1 MSTNVG
7 AVYTFENGVMFKM
20 DVGADGQIVKKQVT
34 GEELQKLL
42 NGMNQGQ
49 KPQGDM
55 NVPGLSVERQS
66 AQLPET
72 GTRLTGLDYASND
85 DGVMK
90 TKKEYKEMRKERQAE
105 LYLDLHKVDD
115 NYSNKMA
122 KKQAK
127 QSVEVT
133 KAADRVLSSVYYTD
147 KAAYDK
153 AKKADKEAGKRP
165 VLLTESDME
174 MLKDQNWDKAFV
186 GRERDAKGNITKEG
200 KLDSDMLKQ
209 LAAER
214 IGMDNEVEMEERVSE
229 TAAMADE
236 VGLKNGKVTHNKA
249 RKTKNLYKHLGFD
262 YQKDQTE
269 LKRAA
274 YVVGTTLT
282 GGLAGKGLQHALGK
296 EKGVGMSP
304 GGTVETENVSK
315 VFHNG
320 VLTSEMHIPKVIPY
334 AGQAIEVSTLLGGL
348 KATGLG
354 ALVGAGI
361 GLATMGNIN
370 DLKNKKNDILQ
381 GQIGSLEDAVK
392 FVQKG
397 DVMGIKKER
406 NQIMMKGIIQE
417 AKAKGISDEQ
427 LGLAILGARGD
438 NGCLTEK
445 ELNTLYKSVK
455 EYEPQPVPE
464 PTPEPTPTP
473 TVEPGPSPV
482 PTPTPAPSVEPEPTP
497 APEECWN
504 EQEKDVYKKIPV
516 PKFRTGNWYIS
527 HAYVNDDGSK
537 LSEADRRAVQR
548 ALASAENRIGEVRE
562 HNRRTGIQLAD
573 TITLPSGKV
582 VKVADDA
589 YARIMRLPA
598 RGGGRDAKYNTQKH
612 GTMYRAVD
620 CTTGQAKTPWMNKSD
635 FDKWTAEHGHKS

>member
-7 AVYTFENGVMFKM
+7 AVYIVENGVMFRVNT
-20 DVGADGQIVKKQVT
+20 DENGQPVKKQVT
-34 GEELQKLL
+34 GEEIQKLL
-42 NGMNQGQ
+42 SGLNQGQ

-66 AQLPET
+66 AQENQVI
-72 GTRLTGLDYASND
+72 TRTGLDYASNT

-90 TKKEYKEMRKERQAE
+90 TKKQYKEMRKERQAE
-105 LYLDLHKVDD
+105 LYQDLHYNVSSD
-115 NYSNKMA
+115 YSNRMA

-147 KAAYDK
+147 KAAFDAAKEKDK
-153 AKKADKEAGKRP
+153 ANGKRP

-174 MLKDQNWDKAFV
+174 MLKDQNWDGAFE
-186 GRERDAKGNITKEG
+186 GRKRNEKHEIIEYG
-200 KLDSDMLKQ
+200 KLNNEKLKQ
-209 LAAER
+209 IAAER

-236 VGLKNGKVTHNKA
+236 VGLKNGKVTHKKA

-320 VLTSEMHIPKVIPY
+320 VLTSEMHLPKVIPY
-334 AGQAIEVSTLLGGL
+334 AGQAVEVSTLLGGL

-381 GQIGSLEDAVK
+381 GQIGSLENAVK

-445 ELNTLYKSVK
+445 ELNTLYKSIK

-482 PTPTPAPSVEPEPTP
+482 PTPQPTP
-497 APEECWN
+497 EPEECWDQ
-504 EQEKDVYKKIPV
+504 QEKDVYKKIPV

-527 HAYVNDDGSK
+527 HAYINDDGSK

-620 CTTGQAKTPWMNKSD
+620 CTTGKAKTPWMNKSD
-635 FDKWTAEHGHKS
+635 FDKWTDAHSH

>member
-66 AQLPET
+66 AQLPES

-105 LYLDLHKVDD
+105 LYLDLHKVDSD
-115 NYSNKMA
+115 YSNRMA

-200 KLDSDMLKQ
+200 NLDSDMLKQ

-334 AGQAIEVSTLLGGL
+334 AGQAVEVSTLLGGL

-482 PTPTPAPSVEPEPTP
+482 PTPAPSVEPEPTP

-589 YARIMRLPA
+589 YARIMKLPA

-620 CTTGQAKTPWMNKSD
+620 CTTSEAKTPWMNKSD
-635 FDKWTAEHGHKS
+635 FDKWAAEHGHKS

>member
-7 AVYTFENGVMFKM
+7 ATGYIIENGVMFRV
-20 DVGADGQIVKKQVT
+20 DVGADEQIVKKQVT
-34 GEELQKLL
+34 REELQKLL
-42 NGMNQGQ
+42 NGLNQGQ

-115 NYSNKMA
+115 DYSNRMA

-214 IGMDNEVEMEERVSE
+214 IGMDNELEMEERVSE
-229 TAAMADE
+229 TSAMGDE
-236 VGLKNGKVTHNKA
+236 AGLKNGKVTHKKA

-262 YQKDQTE
+262 YQKDLTE
-269 LKRAA
+269 TKRAA
-274 YVVGTTLT
+274 YVVGTTLA
-282 GGLAGKGLQHALGK
+282 GALIGKGLQHALGK
-296 EKGVGMSP
+296 ASGTGMP
-304 GGTVETENVSK
+304 EDPATGTVYSK
-315 VFHNG
+315 VFHNN
-320 VLTSEMHIPKVIPY
+320 VLTSQIP
-334 AGQAIEVSTLLGGL
+334 QEVSLPYNGRPVLVKTLLSG
-348 KATGLG
+348 ANCAGLG
-354 ALVGAGI
+354 ALIGAGV
-361 GLATMGNIN
+361 GLATMNKIN
-370 DLKNKKNDILQ
+370 DLTNKKNDILQ
-381 GQIGSLEDAVK
+381 GHVGSFEDAVK

-482 PTPTPAPSVEPEPTP
+482 PTPAPSVEPEPTP
-497 APEECWN
+497 APEECWD

-527 HAYVNDDGSK
+527 HAYVNEDGSK
-537 LSEADRRAVQR
+537 LSDADRRAVQM
-548 ALASAENRIGEVRE
+548 ALKSAENRISEVRE
-562 HNRRTGIQLAD
+562 HNRRTGIQLVD

-589 YARIMRLPA
+589 YARIMNLRA
-598 RGGGRDAKYNTQKH
+598 YGGGRDAKYNTQRH
-612 GTMYRAVD
+612 GTLYRAVD
-620 CTTGQAKTPWMNKSD
+620 CTTSQAKTPWMNKSD
-635 FDKWTAEHGHKS
+635 FDKWAAEHGHKS

>member
-7 AVYTFENGVMFKM
+7 AVYTFENGVMFRV
-20 DVGADGQIVKKQVT
+20 DVDANGQPVKKQVT

-42 NGMNQGQ
+42 SGMNQGQ

-90 TKKEYKEMRKERQAE
+90 TKKEYKAMRKERQAE
-105 LYLDLHKVDD
+105 LYKDLHNVDSD
-115 NYSNKMA
+115 YSNRMA

-236 VGLKNGKVTHNKA
+236 VGLKNGKVTHKKA

-262 YQKDQTE
+262 YQKDLTE
-269 LKRAA
+269 TKRAA

-282 GGLAGKGLQHALGK
+282 GGLIGKSLQHALGK

-320 VLTSEMHIPKVIPY
+320 VLTSEMHLPKVIPY
-334 AGQAIEVSTLLGGL
+334 AGQAVEVATLLGGL

-445 ELNTLYKSVK
+445 ELNTLYKSIK

-482 PTPTPAPSVEPEPTP
+482 PTPQPTP
-497 APEECWN
+497 EPEECWN

-589 YARIMRLPA
+589 YARIMKLPA
-598 RGGGRDAKYNTQKH
+598 HGGGRDAKYNTQKH

-620 CTTGQAKTPWMNKSD
+620 CTTGKAKTPWMNKSD

>member
-7 AVYTFENGVMFKM
+7 AVYIVENGVMFRVNT
-20 DVGADGQIVKKQVT
+20 DENGQPVKKQVT

-72 GTRLTGLDYASND
+72 GTRLTGLDYASNK

-304 GGTVETENVSK
+304 GGTVKTENVSK

-320 VLTSEMHIPKVIPY
+320 VLTSEMHLPKVIPY
-334 AGQAIEVSTLLGGL
+334 AGQAVEVSTLLSGL

-392 FVQKG
+392 FVKKG
-397 DVMGIKKER
+397 DVTGIKKER
-406 NQIMMKGIIQE
+406 NQIMMRGIIQV
-417 AKAKGISDEQ
+417 ANAKGISDEQ

-455 EYEPQPVPE
+455 EYKPQPVPE

-482 PTPTPAPSVEPEPTP
+482 PTPAPSVEPEPTP
-497 APEECWN
+497 APEECWDQ
-504 EQEKDVYKKIPV
+504 QEKDIYKKIPV
-516 PKFRTGNWYIS
+516 PKFRTGTWYIS
-527 HAYVNDDGSK
+527 HAYVNEDGSK
-537 LSEADRRAVQR
+537 LSDPDRRAVQR
-548 ALASAENRIGEVRE
+548 ALKSAENRISEVRE
-562 HNRRTGIQLAD
+562 HNRRTGIQLVD

-589 YARIMRLPA
+589 YARIMDLRA
-598 RGGGRDAKYNTQKH
+598 YGGGRDAKYNTQKH

-620 CTTGQAKTPWMNKSD
+620 CKTSEAKTPWMNKSD
-635 FDKWTAEHGHKS
+635 FDKWAAEHGHKS

>member
-7 AVYTFENGVMFKM
+7 AVYIVENGVMFRVNK
-20 DVGADGQIVKKQVT
+20 DENGQPVKKQVT
-34 GEELQKLL
+34 GEEIQKLL
-42 NGMNQGQ
+42 SGLNQGQ

-55 NVPGLSVERQS
+55 NVMGLSVERQS

-105 LYLDLHKVDD
+105 LYLDLHELDG
-115 NYSNKMA
+115 NYSNRMA

-147 KAAYDK
+147 KAAFEAAKEKDK
-153 AKKADKEAGKRP
+153 ANGKRP

-186 GRERDAKGNITKEG
+186 GRERNAEGNITKEG

-236 VGLKNGKVTHNKA
+236 VGLKNGKVTHKKA

-262 YQKDQTE
+262 YQKDLTE
-269 LKRAA
+269 TKRAA

-282 GGLAGKGLQHALGK
+282 GGLAGNSLRHALGNATG
-296 EKGVGMSP
+296 KGATP
-304 GGTVETENVSK
+304 GGTIKYNGTVTDVVRE
-315 VFHNG
+315 NG
-320 VLTSEMHIPKVIPY
+320 VITSIKDIPYEGVVNY
-334 AGQAIEVSTLLGGL
+334 AGQAFTVKTLLSGL

-406 NQIMMKGIIQE
+406 NQIMMKGIIKE

-445 ELNTLYKSVK
+445 ELNTLYKSIK

-464 PTPEPTPTP
+464 PTPEPTPNP

-482 PTPTPAPSVEPEPTP
+482 PTPQPTP
-497 APEECWN
+497 EPEECWDQ
-504 EQEKDVYKKIPV
+504 QEKDIYKKIPV

-562 HNRRTGIQLAD
+562 NNRRTGIQLAD

-589 YARIMRLPA
+589 YARIMKLPA
-598 RGGGRDAKYNTQKH
+598 HGGGRDAKYNTQKH

-620 CTTGQAKTPWMNKSD
+620 CTTGKAKTPWMNKSD

>member
-72 GTRLTGLDYASND
+72 GTRSTGLNYASNK

-186 GRERDAKGNITKEG
+186 GRERDAKGNIAKEG

-334 AGQAIEVSTLLGGL
+334 AGQAVEVSTLLGGL

-455 EYEPQPVPE
+455 EYQPQPVPE

-482 PTPTPAPSVEPEPTP
+482 PTPAPSVEPEPTP
-497 APEECWN
+497 APEECWD

-516 PKFRTGNWYIS
+516 PKLRTGNWYIS

-573 TITLPSGKV
+573 TITLPGGKV

-589 YARIMRLPA
+589 YARIMKLPA

-620 CTTGQAKTPWMNKSD
+620 CTTSQAKTPWMNKSD
-635 FDKWTAEHGHKS
+635 FDKWAAEHGHKS

>member
-7 AVYTFENGVMFKM
+7 ALYTFENGVMFKM

-42 NGMNQGQ
+42 NGMNQCQ

-105 LYLDLHKVDD
+105 LYLDLHKVDSD
-115 NYSNKMA
+115 YSNKMA

-334 AGQAIEVSTLLGGL
+334 AGQAVEVSTLLGGL

-482 PTPTPAPSVEPEPTP
+482 PTPAPSVEPEPTP

-589 YARIMRLPA
+589 YARIMKLPA

-620 CTTGQAKTPWMNKSD
+620 CTTSEAKTPWMNKSD
-635 FDKWTAEHGHKS
+635 FDKWAAEHGHKS

>member
-7 AVYTFENGVMFKM
+7 AVYTFENGVMFRV
-20 DVGADGQIVKKQVT
+20 DVDANGQPVKKQVT

-105 LYLDLHKVDD
+105 LYLDLHKVDG

-147 KAAYDK
+147 KAAFDK
-153 AKKADKEAGKRP
+153 AKENDKAAGKRP

-236 VGLKNGKVTHNKA
+236 VGLKNGKVTHKKA

-315 VFHNG
+315 VFNNG
-320 VLTSEMHIPKVIPY
+320 VLTSEMHIPKLIPY

-455 EYEPQPVPE
+455 EYEPQPTPTE
-464 PTPEPTPTP
+464 PTGPTGPTGP
-473 TVEPGPSPV
+473 TC
-482 PTPTPAPSVEPEPTP
+482 PTE
-497 APEECWN
+497 PEECWN

-516 PKFRTGNWYIS
+516 PKFRTGSWYIA
-527 HAYVNDDGSK
+527 HAYVNEDGSK
-537 LSEADRRAVQR
+537 LSEADRRAVKR
-548 ALASAENRIGEVRE
+548 ALDSAENRISEVRE
-562 HNRRTGIQLAD
+562 HNRRTGIQLVD

-589 YARIMRLPA
+589 YARIMKLPA
-598 RGGGRDAKYNTQKH
+598 HGGGRDAKYNTQKH

-620 CTTGQAKTPWMNKSD
+620 CTTGKAKTPWMNKSD

>member
-66 AQLPET
+66 AQLPES

-105 LYLDLHKVDD
+105 LYLDLHKVDSD
-115 NYSNKMA
+115 YSNRMA

-200 KLDSDMLKQ
+200 NLDSDMLKQ

-236 VGLKNGKVTHNKA
+236 VGLKNGKVTHKKA
-249 RKTKNLYKHLGFD
+249 RKTKNLYKHIGFD

-320 VLTSEMHIPKVIPY
+320 VLTSEMHLPKVIPY
-334 AGQAIEVSTLLGGL
+334 AGQAVEVSTLLGGL

-445 ELNTLYKSVK
+445 ELNTLYKSIK

-482 PTPTPAPSVEPEPTP
+482 PTPQPTP
-497 APEECWN
+497 EPEECWN
-504 EQEKDVYKKIPV
+504 QQEKDIYKKIPV

-527 HAYVNDDGSK
+527 HAYVNDNGSN
-537 LSEADRRAVQR
+537 LSEADRVAVQR
-548 ALASAENRIGEVRE
+548 ALSSAENRIGEVRE

-620 CTTGQAKTPWMNKSD
+620 CTTGKAKTPWMNKSD
-635 FDKWTAEHGHKS
+635 FDKWTDAHSH

>member
-7 AVYTFENGVMFKM
+7 AVYIVENGVMFRV
-20 DVGADGQIVKKQVT
+20 DSDANGRPVKKQVT

-72 GTRLTGLDYASND
+72 GTRSTGLNYASNK

-147 KAAYDK
+147 KAAFDAAKEKDK
-153 AKKADKEAGKRP
+153 AAGKRP

-334 AGQAIEVSTLLGGL
+334 AGQAVEVSTLLGGL

-482 PTPTPAPSVEPEPTP
+482 PTPAPSVEPEPTP

-589 YARIMRLPA
+589 YARIMKLPA

-620 CTTGQAKTPWMNKSD
+620 CTTSQAKTPWMNKSD
-635 FDKWTAEHGHKS
+635 FDKWAAEHGHKS

>member
-66 AQLPET
+66 AQLPES

-105 LYLDLHKVDD
+105 LYLDLHKVDSD
-115 NYSNKMA
+115 YSNRMA

-200 KLDSDMLKQ
+200 NLDSDMLKQ

-236 VGLKNGKVTHNKA
+236 VGLKNGKVTHKKA

-320 VLTSEMHIPKVIPY
+320 VLTSEMHLPKVIPY
-334 AGQAIEVSTLLGGL
+334 AGQAVEVSTLLGGL

-445 ELNTLYKSVK
+445 ELNTLYKSIK

-482 PTPTPAPSVEPEPTP
+482 PTPQPTP
-497 APEECWN
+497 EPEECWDQ
-504 EQEKDVYKKIPV
+504 QEKDVYKKIPV

-527 HAYVNDDGSK
+527 HAYINDDGSK

-620 CTTGQAKTPWMNKSD
+620 CTTGKAKTPWMNKSD
-635 FDKWTAEHGHKS
+635 FDKWTDAHSH

>member
-7 AVYTFENGVMFKM
+7 AVYIVEKGVMFRVNT
-20 DVGADGQIVKKQVT
+20 DENGQPVKKQVT

-42 NGMNQGQ
+42 SGLNQGQ

-72 GTRLTGLDYASND
+72 GTRSTGLNYASNK

-200 KLDSDMLKQ
+200 NLDSDMLKQ

-229 TAAMADE
+229 TAAMGDE
-236 VGLKNGKVTHNKA
+236 AGLKNGKVTHKKA

-262 YQKDQTE
+262 YQKDLTE
-269 LKRAA
+269 TKRAA
-274 YVVGTTLT
+274 YVVGTTLA
-282 GGLAGKGLQHALGK
+282 GALIGKGLQHALGK
-296 EKGVGMSP
+296 ASGTGMP
-304 GGTVETENVSK
+304 EDPATGTVYSK
-315 VFHNG
+315 VFHNN
-320 VLTSEMHIPKVIPY
+320 VLTSQIP
-334 AGQAIEVSTLLGGL
+334 QEVSLPYNGRPVLVKTLLSG
-348 KATGLG
+348 ANCAGLG
-354 ALVGAGI
+354 ALIGAGV
-361 GLATMGNIN
+361 GLATMNKIN
-370 DLKNKKNDILQ
+370 DLTNKKNDILQ
-381 GQIGSLEDAVK
+381 GHVGSFEDAVK
-392 FVQKG
+392 FVKKG

-482 PTPTPAPSVEPEPTP
+482 PTPAPSVEPEPTP

-504 EQEKDVYKKIPV
+504 QQEKDIYKKIPV

-527 HAYVNDDGSK
+527 HAYVNDDDSK

-582 VKVADDA
+582 VKVANDA

-620 CTTGQAKTPWMNKSD
+620 CHTRQPKTPWMNKSD
-635 FDKWTAEHGHKS
+635 FDKWTDAHSH

>member
-42 NGMNQGQ
+42 SGMNQGQ

-55 NVPGLSVERQS
+55 NVMGLSVERQS
-66 AQLPET
+66 AQLPEA

-105 LYLDLHKVDD
+105 LYQDLHYNVSSD
-115 NYSNKMA
+115 YSNRMA

-147 KAAYDK
+147 KAAFEAAKEKDK
-153 AKKADKEAGKRP
+153 ANGKRP

-236 VGLKNGKVTHNKA
+236 VGLKNGKVTHKKA

-262 YQKDQTE
+262 YQKDLTE
-269 LKRAA
+269 TKRAA

-282 GGLAGKGLQHALGK
+282 GGLIGKGLQHALGK
-296 EKGVGMSP
+296 EKGVGMSS

-334 AGQAIEVSTLLGGL
+334 AGQAVEVSTLLGGL
-348 KATGLG
+348 KATGMG
-354 ALVGAGI
+354 ALIGAGI

-370 DLKNKKNDILQ
+370 DMKNKKNDILQ
-381 GQIGSLEDAVK
+381 GQVK
-392 FVQKG
+392 DLDSAAEFVKNN
-397 DVMGIKKER
+397 DVRGIKGER
-406 NQIMMKGIIQE
+406 NQIMMKGILQE
-417 AKAKGISDEQ
+417 AKAKGLSEVQ
-427 LGLAILGARGD
+427 VGAAILGAMGKRA
-438 NGCLTEK
+438 CLSEK
-445 ELNTLYKSVK
+445 ELNTLYRAVK
-455 EYEPQPVPE
+455 ELPKPE
-464 PTPEPTPTP
+464 PTPEPTVEPGPSPEPTPAP

-482 PTPTPAPSVEPEPTP
+482 PTPQPTP
-497 APEECWN
+497 EPEECWN

-562 HNRRTGIQLAD
+562 NNRRTGIQLAD

-589 YARIMRLPA
+589 YARIMKLPA
-598 RGGGRDAKYNTQKH
+598 HGGGRDAKYNTQKH

-620 CTTGQAKTPWMNKSD
+620 CTTGKAKTPWMNKSD

>member
-66 AQLPET
+66 AQLPES
-72 GTRLTGLDYASND
+72 GTRLTGLDYASNT

-105 LYLDLHKVDD
+105 LYLDLHKVDSD
-115 NYSNKMA
+115 YSNRMA

-200 KLDSDMLKQ
+200 NLDSDMLKQ

-236 VGLKNGKVTHNKA
+236 VGLKNGKVTHKKA

-320 VLTSEMHIPKVIPY
+320 VLTSEMHLPKVIPY
-334 AGQAIEVSTLLGGL
+334 AGQAVEVSTLLGGL

-445 ELNTLYKSVK
+445 ELNTLYKSIK

-482 PTPTPAPSVEPEPTP
+482 PTPQPTP
-497 APEECWN
+497 EPEECWDQ
-504 EQEKDVYKKIPV
+504 QEKDIYKKIPV

-620 CTTGQAKTPWMNKSD
+620 CTTGKAKTPWMNKSD
-635 FDKWTAEHGHKS
+635 FDKWTDAHSH

>member
-7 AVYTFENGVMFKM
+7 ANYINGYYFENGTVYKVVSGN
-20 DVGADGQIVKKQVT
+20 DGKVGMRQVT
-34 GEELQKLL
+34 AEELQELQKLL
-42 NGMNQGQ
+42 SGLNQGQ

-55 NVPGLSVERQS
+55 NVMGLSVERQS
-66 AQLPET
+66 AQLPES

-105 LYLDLHKVDD
+105 LYLDLHELDG
-115 NYSNKMA
+115 NYSNRMA

-147 KAAYDK
+147 KAAFEAAKEKDK
-153 AKKADKEAGKRP
+153 ANGKRP

-174 MLKDQNWDKAFV
+174 MLKDQNWDGAFE
-186 GRERDAKGNITKEG
+186 GRKRNEKHEIIEYG
-200 KLDSDMLKQ
+200 KLNNEKLKQ

-236 VGLKNGKVTHNKA
+236 VGLKKGNVTHKKA

-282 GGLAGKGLQHALGK
+282 GGLIGKGLQHALGK
-296 EKGVGMSP
+296 ASGTGMP
-304 GGTVETENVSK
+304 EDPATGTVYSK
-315 VFHNG
+315 VFHNN
-320 VLTSEMHIPKVIPY
+320 VLTSQIP
-334 AGQAIEVSTLLGGL
+334 QEVSLPYNGRPVLVKTLLSG
-348 KATGLG
+348 ANCAGLG
-354 ALVGAGI
+354 ALIGAGV

-370 DLKNKKNDILQ
+370 DLTNKKNDILQ
-381 GQIGSLEDAVK
+381 GHVGSFEDAVA
-392 FVQKG
+392 FVEKG

-427 LGLAILGARGD
+427 LGLAILGARGKAP
-438 NGCLTEK
+438 CLTEK

-482 PTPTPAPSVEPEPTP
+482 PTPQPTP
-497 APEECWN
+497 EPEECWN

-527 HAYVNDDGSK
+527 HAYVNDDDSK
-537 LSEADRRAVQR
+537 LSEADRRAVER
-548 ALASAENRIGEVRE
+548 ALKSAENRIGEVRE
-562 HNRRTGIQLAD
+562 NNRRTGIQLVD
-573 TITLPSGKV
+573 TIKLPSGKV

-589 YARIMRLPA
+589 YARIMKLPA
-598 RGGGRDAKYNTQKH
+598 HGGGRDAKYNTQKH

-620 CTTGQAKTPWMNKSD
+620 CTTGKAKTPWMNKSD

>member
-7 AVYTFENGVMFKM
+7 AVYIVENGVMFRVNT
-20 DVGADGQIVKKQVT
+20 DENGQPVKKQVT
-34 GEELQKLL
+34 GEEIQKLL
-42 NGMNQGQ
+42 SGLNQGQ

-66 AQLPET
+66 AQENQVI
-72 GTRLTGLDYASND
+72 TRTGLDYASNT

-90 TKKEYKEMRKERQAE
+90 TKKQYKEMRKERQAE
-105 LYLDLHKVDD
+105 LYQDLHYNVDSD
-115 NYSNKMA
+115 YSNRMA

-147 KAAYDK
+147 KAAFDAAKEKDK
-153 AKKADKEAGKRP
+153 ANGKRP

-174 MLKDQNWDKAFV
+174 MLKDQNWDGAFE
-186 GRERDAKGNITKEG
+186 GRKRNEKHEIIEYG
-200 KLDSDMLKQ
+200 KLNNEKLKQ
-209 LAAER
+209 IAAER

-236 VGLKNGKVTHNKA
+236 VGLKNGKVTHKKA

-262 YQKDQTE
+262 YQKDLTE
-269 LKRAA
+269 TKRAA
-274 YVVGTTLT
+274 YVIGTTLT

-320 VLTSEMHIPKVIPY
+320 VLTSEMHLPKVIPY
-334 AGQAIEVSTLLGGL
+334 AGQAVEVSTLLGGL

-482 PTPTPAPSVEPEPTP
+482 PTPAPSVEPEPTP

-504 EQEKDVYKKIPV
+504 QQEKDIYKKIPV

-620 CTTGQAKTPWMNKSD
+620 CTTGKAKTPWMNKSD
-635 FDKWTAEHGHKS
+635 FDKWTDAHSH

>member
-7 AVYTFENGVMFKM
+7 AVYIVENGVMFRVNT
-20 DVGADGQIVKKQVT
+20 DENGQPVKKQVT
-34 GEELQKLL
+34 GEEIQKLL
-42 NGMNQGQ
+42 SGLNQGQ

-105 LYLDLHKVDD
+105 LYLDLHKVDSD
-115 NYSNKMA
+115 YSNRMA

-200 KLDSDMLKQ
+200 NLDSDMLKQ

-229 TAAMADE
+229 TAAMGDE
-236 VGLKNGKVTHNKA
+236 AGLKNGKVTHKKA

-262 YQKDQTE
+262 YQKDLTE
-269 LKRAA
+269 TKRAA
-274 YVVGTTLT
+274 YVIGTTLT

-320 VLTSEMHIPKVIPY
+320 VLTSEMHLPKVIPY
-334 AGQAIEVSTLLGGL
+334 AGQAVEVSTLLGGL

-482 PTPTPAPSVEPEPTP
+482 PTPAPSVEPEPTP

-504 EQEKDVYKKIPV
+504 QQEKDIYKKIPV

-620 CTTGQAKTPWMNKSD
+620 CTTGKAKTPWMNKSD
-635 FDKWTAEHGHKS
+635 FDKWTDAHSH

>member
-7 AVYTFENGVMFKM
+7 AVYIVEKGVMFRVNT
-20 DVGADGQIVKKQVT
+20 DENGQPVKKQVT

-42 NGMNQGQ
+42 SGLNQGQ

-72 GTRLTGLDYASND
+72 GTRSTGLNYASNK

-229 TAAMADE
+229 TAAMGDE
-236 VGLKNGKVTHNKA
+236 AGLKNGKVTHKKA

-262 YQKDQTE
+262 YQKDLTE
-269 LKRAA
+269 TKRAA
-274 YVVGTTLT
+274 YVVGTTLA
-282 GGLAGKGLQHALGK
+282 GALIGKGLQHALGK
-296 EKGVGMSP
+296 ASGTGMP
-304 GGTVETENVSK
+304 EDPATGTVYSK
-315 VFHNG
+315 VFHNN
-320 VLTSEMHIPKVIPY
+320 VLTSQIP
-334 AGQAIEVSTLLGGL
+334 QEVSLPYNGRPVLVKTLLSG
-348 KATGLG
+348 ANCAGLG
-354 ALVGAGI
+354 ALIGAGV
-361 GLATMGNIN
+361 GLATMNKIN
-370 DLKNKKNDILQ
+370 DLTNKKNDILQ
-381 GQIGSLEDAVK
+381 GHVGSFEDAVK

-482 PTPTPAPSVEPEPTP
+482 PTPAPSVEPEPTP

-504 EQEKDVYKKIPV
+504 QQEKDIYKKIPV

-562 HNRRTGIQLAD
+562 NNRRTGIQLAD

-582 VKVADDA
+582 VKVANDA

-620 CTTGQAKTPWMNKSD
+620 CHTRQPKTPWMNKSD
-635 FDKWTAEHGHKS
+635 FDKWTDAHSH

>member
-7 AVYTFENGVMFKM
+7 AVYIVENGVMFRVNK
-20 DVGADGQIVKKQVT
+20 DENGQPVKKQVT
-34 GEELQKLL
+34 GEEIQKLL
-42 NGMNQGQ
+42 SGLNQGQ

-55 NVPGLSVERQS
+55 NVMGLSVERQS

-105 LYLDLHKVDD
+105 LYLDLHELDG
-115 NYSNKMA
+115 NYSNRMA

-147 KAAYDK
+147 KAAFEAAKEKDK
-153 AKKADKEAGKRP
+153 ANGKRP

-186 GRERDAKGNITKEG
+186 GRERNAEGNITKEG

-236 VGLKNGKVTHNKA
+236 VGLKNGKVTHKKA

-262 YQKDQTE
+262 YQKDLTE
-269 LKRAA
+269 TKRAA

-282 GGLAGKGLQHALGK
+282 GGLAGNSLRHALGNATG
-296 EKGVGMSP
+296 KGATP
-304 GGTVETENVSK
+304 GGTIKYNGTVTDVVRE
-315 VFHNG
+315 NG
-320 VLTSEMHIPKVIPY
+320 VITSIKDIPYEGVVNY
-334 AGQAIEVSTLLGGL
+334 AGQALTVKTLLSGL

-406 NQIMMKGIIQE
+406 NQIMMKGIIKE

-445 ELNTLYKSVK
+445 ELNTLYKSIK

-464 PTPEPTPTP
+464 PTPEPTPNP

-482 PTPTPAPSVEPEPTP
+482 PTPQPTP
-497 APEECWN
+497 EPEECWN

-562 HNRRTGIQLAD
+562 NNRRTGIQLAD
-573 TITLPSGKV
+573 TIKLPSGKV

-589 YARIMRLPA
+589 YARIMKLPA
-598 RGGGRDAKYNTQKH
+598 HGGGRDAKYNTQKH

-620 CTTGQAKTPWMNKSD
+620 CTTGKAKTPWMNKSD
-635 FDKWTAEHGHKS
+635 FDKWAAEHGHKS

>member
-72 GTRLTGLDYASND
+72 GTRSTGLNYASNK

-229 TAAMADE
+229 TAAMGDE
-236 VGLKNGKVTHNKA
+236 AGLKNGKVTHNKA

-334 AGQAIEVSTLLGGL
+334 AGQAVEVSTLLGGL

-455 EYEPQPVPE
+455 EYQPQPVPE

-482 PTPTPAPSVEPEPTP
+482 PTPAPSVEPEPTP

-573 TITLPSGKV
+573 TITLPGGKV

-589 YARIMRLPA
+589 YARIMKLPA

-620 CTTGQAKTPWMNKSD
+620 CTTSQAKTPWMNKSD
-635 FDKWTAEHGHKS
+635 FDKWAAEHGHKS

>member
-1 MSTNVG
+1 MFRVDVD
-7 AVYTFENGVMFKM
+7 ANG
-20 DVGADGQIVKKQVT
+20 QPVKKQVT

-42 NGMNQGQ
+42 SGMNQGQ

-90 TKKEYKEMRKERQAE
+90 TKKEYKAMRKERQAE
-105 LYLDLHKVDD
+105 LYKDLHNVDSD
-115 NYSNKMA
+115 YSNRMA

-236 VGLKNGKVTHNKA
+236 VGLKNGKVTHKKA

-262 YQKDQTE
+262 YQKDLTE
-269 LKRAA
+269 TKRAA

-282 GGLAGKGLQHALGK
+282 GGLIGKSLQHALGK

-320 VLTSEMHIPKVIPY
+320 VLTSEMHLPKVIPY
-334 AGQAIEVSTLLGGL
+334 AGQAVEVATLLGGL

-445 ELNTLYKSVK
+445 ELNTLYKSIK

-482 PTPTPAPSVEPEPTP
+482 PTPQPTP
-497 APEECWN
+497 EPEECWN

-589 YARIMRLPA
+589 YARIMKLPA
-598 RGGGRDAKYNTQKH
+598 HGGGRDAKYNTQKH

-620 CTTGQAKTPWMNKSD
+620 CTTGKAKTPWMNKSD

>member
-72 GTRLTGLDYASND
+72 GTRSTGLNYASNK

-334 AGQAIEVSTLLGGL
+334 AGQAVEVSTLLGGL

-455 EYEPQPVPE
+455 EYQPQPVPE

-482 PTPTPAPSVEPEPTP
+482 PTPAPSVEPEPTP

-589 YARIMRLPA
+589 YARIMKLPA

-620 CTTGQAKTPWMNKSD
+620 CTTSQAKTPWMNKSD
-635 FDKWTAEHGHKS
+635 FDKWAAEHGHKS

>member
-7 AVYTFENGVMFKM
+7 ATGYIIENGVMFRV
-20 DVGADGQIVKKQVT
+20 DVGADEQIVKKQVT
-34 GEELQKLL
+34 REELQKLL
-42 NGMNQGQ
+42 NGLNQGQ

-105 LYLDLHKVDD
+105 LYLDLHKVDSD
-115 NYSNKMA
+115 YSNRMA

-315 VFHNG
+315 VFNNG
-320 VLTSEMHIPKVIPY
+320 VLTSEMHIPKLIPY
-334 AGQAIEVSTLLGGL
+334 AGQAVEVSTLLGGL
-348 KATGLG
+348 KATGIG

-361 GLATMGNIN
+361 GLATMHNIN

-381 GQIGSLEDAVK
+381 GQVGSLEDAVK

-397 DVMGIKKER
+397 DVMGIKGER

-417 AKAKGISDEQ
+417 AKAKGLSELQ
-427 LGLAILGARGD
+427 VGLAILGARGD

-445 ELNTLYKSVK
+445 ELNTLYKLVK

-482 PTPTPAPSVEPEPTP
+482 PTPAPSVEPEPTP

-527 HAYVNDDGSK
+527 HAYVNEDGSK
-537 LSEADRRAVQR
+537 LSDADRRAVQR
-548 ALASAENRIGEVRE
+548 ALKSAENRIGEVRE
-562 HNRRTGIQLAD
+562 HNRRTGIQLVD

-589 YARIMRLPA
+589 YARIMELHA
-598 RGGGRDAKYNTQKH
+598 YGGGRDAKYNTQRH
-612 GTMYRAVD
+612 GTLYKAVD
-620 CTTGQAKTPWMNKSD
+620 CKTGEAKTPWMNKSD
-635 FDKWTAEHGHKS
+635 FDKWAAEHGHKS

>member
-66 AQLPET
+66 AQLPES

-105 LYLDLHKVDD
+105 LYLDLHKVDSD
-115 NYSNKMA
+115 YSNRMA

-200 KLDSDMLKQ
+200 NLDSDMLKQ

-236 VGLKNGKVTHNKA
+236 VGLKNGKVTHRKA

-282 GGLAGKGLQHALGK
+282 GGIAGKGLQHALGK

-304 GGTVETENVSK
+304 GGTVKTENVSK

-320 VLTSEMHIPKVIPY
+320 VLTSEMHLPKVIPY
-334 AGQAIEVSTLLGGL
+334 AGQAVEVSTLLGGL

-445 ELNTLYKSVK
+445 ELNTLYKSIK

-482 PTPTPAPSVEPEPTP
+482 PTPQPTP
-497 APEECWN
+497 EPEECWN
-504 EQEKDVYKKIPV
+504 QQEKDIYKKIPV

-582 VKVADDA
+582 VKVANDA

-620 CTTGQAKTPWMNKSD
+620 CTTGKAKTPWMNKSD
-635 FDKWTAEHGHKS
+635 FDKWTDAHSH

>member
-85 DGVMK
+85 AGVMK

-105 LYLDLHKVDD
+105 LYLDLHKVDSD
-115 NYSNKMA
+115 YSNRMA

-200 KLDSDMLKQ
+200 NLDSDMLKQ

-236 VGLKNGKVTHNKA
+236 VGLKNGKVTHKKA

-320 VLTSEMHIPKVIPY
+320 VLTSEMHLPKVIPY
-334 AGQAIEVSTLLGGL
+334 AGQAVEVSTLLGGL

-445 ELNTLYKSVK
+445 ELNTLYKSIK

-482 PTPTPAPSVEPEPTP
+482 PTPQPTP
-497 APEECWN
+497 EPEECWN
-504 EQEKDVYKKIPV
+504 QQEKDIYKKIPV

-527 HAYVNDDGSK
+527 HAYINDDGSK

-620 CTTGQAKTPWMNKSD
+620 CTTGKAKTPWMNKSD
-635 FDKWTAEHGHKS
+635 FDKWTDAHSH

>member
-7 AVYTFENGVMFKM
+7 AVYIVENGVMFRVNT
-20 DVGADGQIVKKQVT
+20 DENGQPVKKQVT
-34 GEELQKLL
+34 GEEIQKLL

-72 GTRLTGLDYASND
+72 GTRSTGLNYASNK

-90 TKKEYKEMRKERQAE
+90 TKKQYKEMRKERQAE
-105 LYLDLHKVDD
+105 LYQDLHYNVDSD
-115 NYSNKMA
+115 YSNRMA

-147 KAAYDK
+147 KAAFEAAKEKDK
-153 AKKADKEAGKRP
+153 ANGKRP

-174 MLKDQNWDKAFV
+174 MLKDQNWDGAFE
-186 GRERDAKGNITKEG
+186 GRKRNEKHEIIEYG
-200 KLDSDMLKQ
+200 KLNNEKLKQ
-209 LAAER
+209 IAAER

-236 VGLKNGKVTHNKA
+236 VGLKNGKVTHKKA

-304 GGTVETENVSK
+304 GGTVKTENVSK

-320 VLTSEMHIPKVIPY
+320 VLTSEMHLPKVIPY
-334 AGQAIEVSTLLGGL
+334 AGQAVEVSTLLGGL

-504 EQEKDVYKKIPV
+504 QQEKDIYKKIPV

-620 CTTGQAKTPWMNKSD
+620 CHTRQPKTPWMNKSD
-635 FDKWTAEHGHKS
+635 FDKWTDAHSH

>member
-72 GTRLTGLDYASND
+72 GTRSTGLNYASNK

-229 TAAMADE
+229 TAAMGDE
-236 VGLKNGKVTHNKA
+236 AGLKNGKVTHKKA

-262 YQKDQTE
+262 YQKDLTE
-269 LKRAA
+269 TKRAA
-274 YVVGTTLT
+274 YVVGTTLA
-282 GGLAGKGLQHALGK
+282 GALIGKGLQHALGK
-296 EKGVGMSP
+296 ASGTGMP
-304 GGTVETENVSK
+304 EDPATGTVYSK
-315 VFHNG
+315 VFHNN
-320 VLTSEMHIPKVIPY
+320 VLTSQIP
-334 AGQAIEVSTLLGGL
+334 QEVSLPYNGRPVLVKTLLSG
-348 KATGLG
+348 ANCAGLG
-354 ALVGAGI
+354 ALIGAGV
-361 GLATMGNIN
+361 GLATMNKIN
-370 DLKNKKNDILQ
+370 DLTNKKNDILQ
-381 GQIGSLEDAVK
+381 GHVGSFEDAVK
-392 FVQKG
+392 FVKKG

-482 PTPTPAPSVEPEPTP
+482 PTPAPSVEPEPTP

-504 EQEKDVYKKIPV
+504 QQEKDIYKKIPV

-527 HAYVNDDGSK
+527 HAYVNEDGSK
-537 LSEADRRAVQR
+537 LSDADRRAVQR
-548 ALASAENRIGEVRE
+548 ALKSAENRIGEVRE
-562 HNRRTGIQLAD
+562 NNRRTGIQLVD
-573 TITLPSGKV
+573 TITLPGGKV
-582 VKVADDA
+582 VKVANDA
-589 YARIMRLPA
+589 YARIMKLRA
-598 RGGGRDAKYNTQKH
+598 YGGGRDAKYNTQKH

-620 CTTGQAKTPWMNKSD
+620 CHTRQPKTPWMNKSD
-635 FDKWTAEHGHKS
+635 FDKWTDAHSH

>member
-7 AVYTFENGVMFKM
+7 AVYIFENGVMFRV
-20 DVGADGQIVKKQVT
+20 DADANGQPVKKQVT

-105 LYLDLHKVDD
+105 LYLDLHKVDSD
-115 NYSNKMA
+115 YSNRMA

-147 KAAYDK
+147 KAAFEAAKEKDK
-153 AKKADKEAGKRP
+153 ADGKRP

-174 MLKDQNWDKAFV
+174 MLKDQNWDGAFE
-186 GRERDAKGNITKEG
+186 GRKRNGKHEIIEYG
-200 KLDSDMLKQ
+200 KLNNEKLKQ
-209 LAAER
+209 IAAER

-236 VGLKNGKVTHNKA
+236 VGLKNGKVTHKKA

-320 VLTSEMHIPKVIPY
+320 VLTSEMHLPKVIPY
-334 AGQAIEVSTLLGGL
+334 AGQAVEVSTLLGGL

-445 ELNTLYKSVK
+445 ELNTLYKSIK

-482 PTPTPAPSVEPEPTP
+482 PTPQPTP
-497 APEECWN
+497 EPEECWN
-504 EQEKDVYKKIPV
+504 QQEKDIYKKIPV

-582 VKVADDA
+582 VKVANDA

-620 CTTGQAKTPWMNKSD
+620 CHTRQPKTPWMNKSD
-635 FDKWTAEHGHKS
+635 FDKWTDAHSH

>member
-55 NVPGLSVERQS
+55 NVPGLSVERQT

-90 TKKEYKEMRKERQAE
+90 TKKEYKAMRKERQAE

-115 NYSNKMA
+115 DYSNRMA

-236 VGLKNGKVTHNKA
+236 VGLKNGKVTHRKA

-320 VLTSEMHIPKVIPY
+320 VLTSEMHIPKLIPY

-348 KATGLG
+348 KATGIG

-361 GLATMGNIN
+361 GLATMHNIN

-455 EYEPQPVPE
+455 EYQPQPVPE

-497 APEECWN
+497 APEECWD
-504 EQEKDVYKKIPV
+504 EQKKDVYKKIPV
-516 PKFRTGNWYIS
+516 PKFRTGSWYIS
-527 HAYVNDDGSK
+527 HAYVNEDGSK
-537 LSEADRRAVQR
+537 LSDADRRAVKR
-548 ALASAENRIGEVRE
+548 ALDSAEYRIGEVRE

-589 YARIMRLPA
+589 YARIMNLRA
-598 RGGGRDAKYNTQKH
+598 YGGGRDAKYNTQKH

-620 CTTGQAKTPWMNKSD
+620 CRTGDAKTTWMNKSD
-635 FDKWTAEHGHKS
+635 FDKWAAEHGHKS

>member
-7 AVYTFENGVMFKM
+7 AVYTFENGVMFRV
-20 DVGADGQIVKKQVT
+20 DVDANGQPVKKQVT

-105 LYLDLHKVDD
+105 LYLDLHKVDSD
-115 NYSNKMA
+115 YSNRMA

-200 KLDSDMLKQ
+200 NLDSDMLKQ

-236 VGLKNGKVTHNKA
+236 VGLKNGNVTHKKA

-296 EKGVGMSP
+296 EKGVGMSA

-320 VLTSEMHIPKVIPY
+320 VLTSEMHLPKVIPY
-334 AGQAIEVSTLLGGL
+334 AGQAVEVATLLGGL

-445 ELNTLYKSVK
+445 ELNTLYKSIK

-482 PTPTPAPSVEPEPTP
+482 PTPQPTP
-497 APEECWN
+497 EPEECWDQ
-504 EQEKDVYKKIPV
+504 QEKDIYKKIPV

-527 HAYVNDDGSK
+527 HAYINDDGSK

-589 YARIMRLPA
+589 YARIMKLPA
-598 RGGGRDAKYNTQKH
+598 HGGGRDAKYNTQKH

-620 CTTGQAKTPWMNKSD
+620 CTTSKAKTPWMNKSD
-635 FDKWTAEHGHKS
+635 FDKWAAEHGHKS

>member
-66 AQLPET
+66 AQENQVI
-72 GTRLTGLDYASND
+72 TRTGLDYASNTG
-85 DGVMK
+85 GVMK
-90 TKKEYKEMRKERQAE
+90 TKKQYKEMRKERQAE
-105 LYLDLHKVDD
+105 LYQDLHYNVSSD
-115 NYSNKMA
+115 YSNRMA

-147 KAAYDK
+147 KAAFEAAKEKDK
-153 AKKADKEAGKRP
+153 ADGKRP

-174 MLKDQNWDKAFV
+174 MLKDQNWDGAFE
-186 GRERDAKGNITKEG
+186 GRKRNGKHEIIEYG
-200 KLDSDMLKQ
+200 KLNNEKLKQ
-209 LAAER
+209 IAAER

-236 VGLKNGKVTHNKA
+236 VGLKNGKVTHKKA

-304 GGTVETENVSK
+304 GGTVKTENVSK

-320 VLTSEMHIPKVIPY
+320 VLTSEMHLPKVIPY
-334 AGQAIEVSTLLGGL
+334 AGQAVEVSTLLSGL

-392 FVQKG
+392 FVKKG
-397 DVMGIKKER
+397 DVTGIKKER
-406 NQIMMKGIIQE
+406 NQIMMRGIIQV
-417 AKAKGISDEQ
+417 ANAKGISDEQ

-455 EYEPQPVPE
+455 EYKPQPVPE

-482 PTPTPAPSVEPEPTP
+482 PTPAPSVEPEPTP
-497 APEECWN
+497 APEECWDQ
-504 EQEKDVYKKIPV
+504 QEKDIYKKIPV
-516 PKFRTGNWYIS
+516 PKFRTGTWYIS
-527 HAYVNDDGSK
+527 HAYVNEDGSK
-537 LSEADRRAVQR
+537 LSDPDRRAVQR
-548 ALASAENRIGEVRE
+548 ALKSAENRISEVRE
-562 HNRRTGIQLAD
+562 HNRRTGIQLVD

-589 YARIMRLPA
+589 YARIMDLRA
-598 RGGGRDAKYNTQKH
+598 YGGGRDAKYNTQKH

-620 CTTGQAKTPWMNKSD
+620 CKTSEAKTPWMNKSD
-635 FDKWTAEHGHKS
+635 FDKWAAEHGHKS

>member
-72 GTRLTGLDYASND
+72 GTRSTGLNYASNK

-147 KAAYDK
+147 KAAFDK
-153 AKKADKEAGKRP
+153 AKENDKAAGKRP
-165 VLLTESDME
+165 VLLTETDME
-174 MLKDQNWDKAFV
+174 LLKDQNWDKAFV

-229 TAAMADE
+229 TAAMGDE
-236 VGLKNGKVTHNKA
+236 AGLKNGKVTHKKA

-262 YQKDQTE
+262 YQKDLTE
-269 LKRAA
+269 TKRAA
-274 YVVGTTLT
+274 YVVGTTLA
-282 GGLAGKGLQHALGK
+282 GALIGKGLQHALGK
-296 EKGVGMSP
+296 ASGTGMP
-304 GGTVETENVSK
+304 EDPATGTVYSK
-315 VFHNG
+315 VFHNN
-320 VLTSEMHIPKVIPY
+320 VLTSQIP
-334 AGQAIEVSTLLGGL
+334 QEVSLPYNGRPVLVKTLLSG
-348 KATGLG
+348 ANCAGLG
-354 ALVGAGI
+354 ALIGAGV
-361 GLATMGNIN
+361 GLATMNKIN
-370 DLKNKKNDILQ
+370 DLTNKKNDILQ
-381 GQIGSLEDAVK
+381 GHVGSFEDAVK

-455 EYEPQPVPE
+455 EYQPQPVPE

-482 PTPTPAPSVEPEPTP
+482 PTPAPSVEPEPTP

-573 TITLPSGKV
+573 TITLPGGKV

-589 YARIMRLPA
+589 YARIMKLPA

-620 CTTGQAKTPWMNKSD
+620 CTTSEAKTPWMNKSD
-635 FDKWTAEHGHKS
+635 FDKWAAEHGHKS

>member
-66 AQLPET
+66 AQLPES

-105 LYLDLHKVDD
+105 LYLDLHKVDSD
-115 NYSNKMA
+115 YSNRMA

-200 KLDSDMLKQ
+200 NLDSDMLKQ

-236 VGLKNGKVTHNKA
+236 VGLKNGKVTHKKA
-249 RKTKNLYKHLGFD
+249 RKTKNLYKHIGFD

-304 GGTVETENVSK
+304 GGTVKTENVSK

-320 VLTSEMHIPKVIPY
+320 VLTSEMHLPKVIPY
-334 AGQAIEVSTLLGGL
+334 AGQAVEVSTLLGGL

-406 NQIMMKGIIQE
+406 NQIMMKGIIQK
-417 AKAKGISDEQ
+417 AKVKGISDEQ

-445 ELNTLYKSVK
+445 ELNTLYKSIK

-482 PTPTPAPSVEPEPTP
+482 PTPQPTP
-497 APEECWN
+497 EPEECWN
-504 EQEKDVYKKIPV
+504 QQEKDIYKKIPV

-589 YARIMRLPA
+589 YARIMKLPA
-598 RGGGRDAKYNTQKH
+598 HGGGRDAKYNTQKH

-620 CTTGQAKTPWMNKSD
+620 CTTGKAKTPWMNKSD
-635 FDKWTAEHGHKS
+635 FDKWTDAHSH

>member
-55 NVPGLSVERQS
+55 NVPGLSVEKQP
-66 AQLPET
+66 AQENQVI
-72 GTRLTGLDYASND
+72 TRTGLDYASNT

-90 TKKEYKEMRKERQAE
+90 TKKQYKEMRKERQAE
-105 LYLDLHKVDD
+105 LYQDLHYNVDSD
-115 NYSNKMA
+115 YSNRMA

-147 KAAYDK
+147 KAAFDAAKEKDK
-153 AKKADKEAGKRP
+153 ANGKRP

-174 MLKDQNWDKAFV
+174 MLKDQNWDGAFE
-186 GRERDAKGNITKEG
+186 GRKRNEKHEIIEYG
-200 KLDSDMLKQ
+200 KLNNEKLKQ
-209 LAAER
+209 IAAER

-236 VGLKNGKVTHNKA
+236 VGLKNGKVTHKKA

-262 YQKDQTE
+262 YQKDLTE
-269 LKRAA
+269 TKRAA
-274 YVVGTTLT
+274 YVIGTTLT

-320 VLTSEMHIPKVIPY
+320 VLTSEMHLPKVIPY
-334 AGQAIEVSTLLGGL
+334 AGQAVEVSTLLGGL

-445 ELNTLYKSVK
+445 ELNTLYKSIK

-482 PTPTPAPSVEPEPTP
+482 PTPQPTP
-497 APEECWN
+497 EPEECWDQ
-504 EQEKDVYKKIPV
+504 QEKDIYKKIPV

-582 VKVADDA
+582 VKVANDA

-620 CTTGQAKTPWMNKSD
+620 CTTGKAKTPWMNKSD
-635 FDKWTAEHGHKS
+635 FDKWTDAHSH

>member
-66 AQLPET
+66 AQLPES

-105 LYLDLHKVDD
+105 LYLDLHKVDSD
-115 NYSNKMA
+115 YSNRMA

-200 KLDSDMLKQ
+200 NLDSDMLKQ

-236 VGLKNGKVTHNKA
+236 VGLKNGKVTHKKA

-304 GGTVETENVSK
+304 GGTVKTENVSK

-320 VLTSEMHIPKVIPY
+320 VLTSEMHLPKVIPY
-334 AGQAIEVSTLLGGL
+334 AGQAVEVSTLLGGL

-445 ELNTLYKSVK
+445 ELNTLYKSIK

-482 PTPTPAPSVEPEPTP
+482 PTPQPTP
-497 APEECWN
+497 EPEECWN
-504 EQEKDVYKKIPV
+504 QQEKDIYKKIPV

-582 VKVADDA
+582 VKVANDA

-620 CTTGQAKTPWMNKSD
+620 CTTGKAKTPWMNKSD
-635 FDKWTAEHGHKS
+635 FDKWTDAHSH

>member
-7 AVYTFENGVMFKM
+7 AVYIVENGVMFRVNT
-20 DVGADGQIVKKQVT
+20 DENGQPVKKQVT
-34 GEELQKLL
+34 GEEIQKLL

-105 LYLDLHKVDD
+105 LYLDLHKVDSD
-115 NYSNKMA
+115 YSNRMA

-200 KLDSDMLKQ
+200 NLDSDMLKQ

-236 VGLKNGKVTHNKA
+236 VGLKNGKVTHKKA

-320 VLTSEMHIPKVIPY
+320 VLTSEMHLPKVIPY
-334 AGQAIEVSTLLGGL
+334 AGQAVEVSTLLGGL

-445 ELNTLYKSVK
+445 ELNTLYKSIK

-482 PTPTPAPSVEPEPTP
+482 PTPQPTP
-497 APEECWN
+497 EPEECWN
-504 EQEKDVYKKIPV
+504 QQEKDIYKKIPV

-562 HNRRTGIQLAD
+562 NNRRTGIQLVD
-573 TITLPSGKV
+573 TIILPGGKV
-582 VKVADDA
+582 VKVANDA
-589 YARIMRLPA
+589 YARIMKLPA
-598 RGGGRDAKYNTQKH
+598 HGGGRDAKYNTQKH

-620 CTTGQAKTPWMNKSD
+620 CHTRQPKTPWMNKSD
-635 FDKWTAEHGHKS
+635 FDKWTDAHSH